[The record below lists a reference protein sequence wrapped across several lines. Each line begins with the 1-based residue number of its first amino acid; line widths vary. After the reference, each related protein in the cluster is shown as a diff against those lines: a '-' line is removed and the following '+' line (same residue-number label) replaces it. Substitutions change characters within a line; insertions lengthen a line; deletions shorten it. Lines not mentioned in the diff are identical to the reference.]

1 MIIKNI
7 WVINMIVDS
16 REPNWVKDAFP
27 DAIIQR
33 LEIGDIASDDLNTII
48 ERKHITDLASS
59 IMDGRYKNQIA
70 TLMNYQSFYI
80 VIGEAADLIPYHS
93 KMVKS
98 TFSAINSIQMK
109 YRIPLFHVKTENEFV
124 EKVKTIMKKRENLES
139 ELIQIN
145 KVKADPHLRILCS
158 LPNISVKK
166 AKVIREKYDS
176 IAEALTHVKDWHELD
191 GIGQGIV
198 DKCVEALEC
207 EYIEVI

>member
-1 MIIKNI
+1 MII
-7 WVINMIVDS
+7 DS
-16 REPNWVKDAFP
+16 MEPDWVKDAFP
-27 DAIIQR
+27 DATIQR

-48 ERKHITDLASS
+48 ERKGITDLASS

-80 VIGEAADLIPYHS
+80 VVGTDVDLIPYHS
-93 KMVKS
+93 KMIKS
-98 TFSAINSIQMK
+98 TFSAMNSIQMK
-109 YRIPLFHVKTENEFV
+109 YRIPLFHVETEDKFV
-124 EKVKTIMKKRENLES
+124 EKVKAIMDKRKNLES

-166 AKVIREKYDS
+166 AKIIREHYDS
-176 IAEALTHVKDWHELD
+176 VADALVNVKDWHRLE

-198 DKCVEALEC
+198 DKCVGALEC
-207 EYIEVI
+207 EHIEVI

>member
-1 MIIKNI
+1 ML
-7 WVINMIVDS
+7 VDN
-16 REPNWVKDAFP
+16 REPDWVKNAFP
-27 DAIIQR
+27 DATIQQ

-59 IMDGRYKNQIA
+59 IMDGRYKNQIS

-80 VIGEAADLIPYHS
+80 VIGDVVDLIPYHS
-93 KMVKS
+93 KMIKS
-98 TFSAINSIQMK
+98 TMSAIKSIPIK
-109 YRIPLFHVKTENEFV
+109 YRIPLFHVQTEDEFV
-124 EKVKTIMKKRENLES
+124 NKVNTIMDKRKNSES

-166 AKVIREKYDS
+166 AKVIREHYDS
-176 IAEALTHVKDWHELD
+176 VADAIVNVKDWNKLD

-198 DKCVEALEC
+198 DKCVVALEC
-207 EYIEVI
+207 EHIEII